1 MKEQR
6 GPTPEDLGRIVRW
19 AIMLFFAYAIVKQAP
34 QVGLG
39 PKAPEKSTSQTAD
52 KRSPD
57 KPAPEDCEHGSIFS
71 NFSLLAMPLHP
82 VIVPSIAVSNL
93 KDGSGAPASCGQ
105 KVSLR
110 YLYSTRG
117 GNIIFSNMDKGEP
130 TKDVIIGG
138 GELLPGLER
147 GLIGMKPDGERDI
160 TMAPSLGFTTK
171 TKTETLRNHEQFRFA
186 GTSDTLT
193 ARATL
198 ISASPPVPSTALKLR
213 TVDQRIGGDSDPVQ
227 CGNTV
232 SMILSLWK
240 LDGTLVYSN
249 EGKTPLTFR
258 IGMSQVP
265 YGIEQAVINM
275 TVGGKRTVIIPPEWI
290 EPLRKDAKSLL
301 ENVSLPEHEIMLA
314 AIGLV
319 ETPQESPAPTAEN
332 PKP

>member
-6 GPTPEDLGRIVRW
+6 GPTPEDLGRVVRW

-34 QVGLG
+34 QIGWG
-39 PKAPEKSTSQTAD
+39 TKAPAPATQTAD
-52 KRSPD
+52 TSQPSKPD
-57 KPAPEDCEHGSIFS
+57 AQDCERGSLFS
-71 NFSLLAMPLHP
+71 NFSMLAMPLHP
-82 VIVPSIAVSNL
+82 VVVPSIAVSNL
-93 KDGSGAPASCGQ
+93 KDGSGEPTVCGQ

-117 GNIIFSNMDKGEP
+117 GDVIFSNMDKGEP

-147 GLIGMKPDGERDI
+147 GLIGMKPDGERDV
-160 TMAPSLGFTTK
+160 TMAPSLGFAAK
-171 TKTETLRNHEQFRFA
+171 TKVDTLRDHEKFKFTS
-186 GTSDTLT
+186 TSDTLT

-198 ISASPPVPSTALKLR
+198 LSATPPVPSTSLKLR
-213 TVDQRIGGDSDPVQ
+213 TIDQRIGGDSDPVQ

-232 SMILSLWK
+232 SMVLSLWK

-249 EGKTPLTFR
+249 ENKAPLTFR
-258 IGMSQVP
+258 IGMSQMP

-275 TVGGKRTVIIPPEWI
+275 TVGGRRTVIIPPEWM
-290 EPLRKDAKSLL
+290 EPLRKDSQPLL
-301 ENVSLPEHEIMLA
+301 EGITLPEHEIMLA

-319 ETPQESPAPTAEN
+319 EIPASPAPATEP
-332 PKP
+332 PKQ